1 MNKMR
6 LSIAV
11 QLGGM
16 FGLTIVLLGCILGV
30 TLYNL
35 MDNSSKTES
44 IIKHTAARTVALKGA
59 HTDFTRALLDMRG
72 FLFYADGAA
81 TYEEGYRKNMKNSLE
96 AVTHYVETT
105 QAVDIKAE
113 GDKLQ
118 KLITTYTD
126 IGDRV
131 IAAKKVNDP
140 NLSKI
145 IAEGRNLVGEIDKQ
159 FEHVSD
165 MQEKTFGEKAQDMIA
180 TNSKVVFGTSLAALF
195 FLVLISALVT
205 WYSGN
210 LSGRLKSV
218 SQSLAE
224 IGELDLSKP
233 DLQPTRDDEIGD
245 MGLVIIKMRHV
256 LKDITRQ
263 IQEGGKLLALASE
276 ELTAT
281 VDEQMKSVNMV
292 AQSIQD
298 IAAGATQNANSI
310 NDISATL
317 EEISAGAEQIS
328 AGAAELNDNTQLAV
342 QEASEGMHLLSE
354 VVSQN
359 EMVSQAMTEI
369 NTVTLNLSQGSND
382 IKGIVELINGIAGQ
396 TNLLALNAAIEAA
409 RAGEAGRGFAV
420 VAEEV
425 RKLAEQSAQATQNIA
440 EIIERMGNEIDHAVE
455 SVGRASEEVAKGS
468 TTIHST
474 QQGFTVINEKLA
486 VVKTGISQIA
496 ASVKETAKGTE
507 AMVAGVQNISA
518 IAEETSSSTQMVAA
532 STEEQNASMQEINSN
547 AASLAKMAGD
557 LNAIVKR
564 FKL

>member
-1 MNKMR
+1 MKKTR

-11 QLGGM
+11 QLGAM
-16 FGLTIVLLGCILGV
+16 FGFTIALLGCILGV

-35 MDNSSKTES
+35 SANSSKTES
-44 IIKHTAARTVALKGA
+44 IIQHTAARTVALKGA
-59 HTDFTRALLDMRG
+59 HTDYTRALLDMRG

-81 TYEEGYRKNMKNSLE
+81 AYEEGYRKNMKNSLDS
-96 AVTHYVETT
+96 VTQYVGTT
-105 QAVDIKAE
+105 QAADIKAE

-118 KLITTYTD
+118 KLITTYAD
-126 IGDRV
+126 LGDRV

-140 NLSKI
+140 SLSKI
-145 IAEGRNLVGEIDKQ
+145 VSEGRNLVTEIDQQ

-165 MQEKTFGEKAQDMIA
+165 MQEKTFGEKAQDMID
-180 TNSKVVFGTSLAALF
+180 TNSKVVFGTSIAGLF
-195 FLVLISALVT
+195 FLVLISALVI
-205 WYSGN
+205 WYSSS

-218 SQSLAE
+218 SQSLTE

-233 DLQPTRDDEIGD
+233 DLHPTRNDEIGD
-245 MGLVIIKMRHV
+245 MSLVIIKMRRV
-256 LKDITRQ
+256 LKEITRQ
-263 IQEGGKLLALASE
+263 IQEGGNLLASASE

-281 VDEQMKSVNMV
+281 VDEQMKSVSMV
-292 AQSIQD
+292 SQSIQD
-298 IAAGATQNANSI
+298 IASGSTQNANNI

-328 AGAAELNDNTQLAV
+328 AGAAELNDNTQMAV
-342 QEASEGMHLLSE
+342 QEANEGMHLLSE

-369 NTVTLNLSQGSND
+369 NTVTMSLSQGSND

-440 EIIERMGNEIDHAVE
+440 EIIERMGSEIDHAVE
-455 SVGRASEEVAKGS
+455 SVSRASEEVTKGS
-468 TTIHST
+468 TTVHST
-474 QQGFTVINEKLA
+474 QQGFAAINEKLV
-486 VVKTGISQIA
+486 VVKTGIAQIA
-496 ASVKETAKGTE
+496 ESVKETAKGTE
-507 AMVAGVQNISA
+507 SMVAGVQNISA

-532 STEEQNASMQEINSN
+532 SAEEQNASMQEINAN
-547 AASLAKMAGD
+547 AAALSKMAGD
-557 LNAIVKR
+557 LNAIVNR